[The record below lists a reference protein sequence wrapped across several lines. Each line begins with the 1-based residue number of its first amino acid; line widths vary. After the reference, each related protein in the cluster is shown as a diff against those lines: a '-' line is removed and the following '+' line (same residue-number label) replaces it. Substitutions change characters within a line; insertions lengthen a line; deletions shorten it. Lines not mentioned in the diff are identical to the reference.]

1 MLNKLLQEELDKA
14 NNPNNSDQVRK
25 NSAKNALALM
35 NHIDEE
41 EDVVALMTA
50 LDVPFTSANH

>member
-1 MLNKLLQEELDKA
+1 MLTKLLQEELDKA
-14 NNPNNSDQVRK
+14 NNPNNSDQVRR
-25 NSAKNALALM
+25 NSAKSALALM